1 MPGQAAAVP
10 LRRRTPRAAAGLPRR
25 PAPGV
30 APPPPRSPS
39 TPPSVPSRRRARPRG
54 PCAGRP
60 RACAELGGDLGA
72 GRVSWTGADPAA
84 ARRSA
89 PAFPRISAAR
99 ANAYKC
105 IWEPRGQGEDAS
117 LPRHERKRQPGRRDG
132 GLRSP
137 APAATGRTAPPARRG
152 ARAGGAR
159 PRGGR
164 RGRQGMGPEDGDP
177 GGLLPA
183 PTPRAPAVT
192 PPGPGC
198 PGRTGGGCGVPAPRT
213 KSGCA
218 RGWASLAS
226 ARPFQAL
233 SRVSPLPLAFLD
245 VPGPVQDP
253 RVVLRPSEPGA
264 RQAAW
269 LRGGLRG
276 CVVPPGERLT
286 REPVHP

>member
-1 MPGQAAAVP
+1 M
-10 LRRRTPRAAAGLPRR
+10 
-25 PAPGV
+25 
-30 APPPPRSPS
+30 
-39 TPPSVPSRRRARPRG
+39 
-54 PCAGRP
+54 
-60 RACAELGGDLGA
+60 GA
-72 GRVSWTGADPAA
+72 
-84 ARRSA
+84 
-89 PAFPRISAAR
+89 
-99 ANAYKC
+99 
-105 IWEPRGQGEDAS
+105 
-117 LPRHERKRQPGRRDG
+117 
-132 GLRSP
+132 
-137 APAATGRTAPPARRG
+137 
-152 ARAGGAR
+152 
-159 PRGGR
+159 
-164 RGRQGMGPEDGDP
+164 EDGDP
-177 GGLLPA
+177 GGLLPG
-183 PTPRAPAVT
+183 PTRRAPAVT

-276 CVVPPGERLT
+276 CVVPPGERGEPDPRAGAPLT
-286 REPVHP
+286 PEGETGMLGERVSLHPPVTRLLVFPVGTYLLKRSVLTKPAEFTFKS